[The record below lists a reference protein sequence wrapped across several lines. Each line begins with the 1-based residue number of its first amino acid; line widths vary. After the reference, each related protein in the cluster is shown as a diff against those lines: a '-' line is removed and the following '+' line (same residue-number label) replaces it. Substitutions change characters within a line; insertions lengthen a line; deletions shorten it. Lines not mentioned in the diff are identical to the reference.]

1 MAICYGDTV
10 DRRDMPVGRFG
21 RKFLYPEAGKIVEEI
36 ATEQKRLG
44 DNWPPLKAGICGG
57 SSKRFSE
64 LKQQLDK
71 KIESAR

>member
-1 MAICYGDTV
+1 M
-10 DRRDMPVGRFG
+10 
-21 RKFLYPEAGKIVEEI
+21 EEI